1 MNTRN
6 FGLVVLTL
14 AVAAGAACGKKGA
27 HVKDGAL
34 ERTMDQQA
42 LGKKYIESIGIG
54 AADTSMTNQTQRMAT
69 SRNAAIAAAQHE
81 LLSLIKGT
89 RLQGGITI
97 ERAIETDS
105 KIQTSLDEVLRG
117 AEIYKTEWTK
127 DDGAVISM
135 RVARQNLEKMMG
147 VKLE

>member
-1 MNTRN
+1 MKSQHV
-6 FGLVVLTL
+6 GLAVLAF
-14 AVAAGAACGKKGA
+14 AVAAGGCRSGGR
-27 HVKDGAL
+27 VKDGQI
-34 ERTMDQQA
+34 ERTMEQQA
-42 LGKKYIESIGIG
+42 LGKKYIEAIGIG
-54 AADTSMTNQTQRMAT
+54 AADSTMTNQTQRMAT

-97 ERAIETDS
+97 ERAMETDS
-105 KIQTSLDEVLRG
+105 KIQTSLDEVLKG

-135 RVARQNLEKMMG
+135 RVSRTNLEKMMG
-147 VKLE
+147 VKLEN